1 MIERWVAIVMT
12 VTVIIAVA
20 FYISCLESFSFTP
33 VVYSSVGNLY
43 KSYPKKSVVPNV
55 APAAPPMP
63 ACVPSTPAHDH
74 DHH

>member
-55 APAAPPMP
+55 APAAPPMRTSYQGN
-63 ACVPSTPAHDH
+63 AVHV
-74 DHH
+74 